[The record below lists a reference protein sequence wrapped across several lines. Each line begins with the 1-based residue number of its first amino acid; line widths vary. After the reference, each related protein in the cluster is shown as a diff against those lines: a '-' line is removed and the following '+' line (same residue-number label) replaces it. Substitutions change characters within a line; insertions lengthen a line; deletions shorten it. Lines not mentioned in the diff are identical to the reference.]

1 MLKVETDRQQEK
13 EKGVRS
19 LNNGQSNRLP
29 KSRRIASLQENNS
42 AKVLVEYQMMPFNVL
57 VVVLWNLI
65 FTLVFCSL
73 VEILRRE
80 DIRSCLN

>member
-13 EKGVRS
+13 EKGVRP

-42 AKVLVEYQMMPFNVL
+42 TKVLVEYQMMPFNVL
-57 VVVLWNLI
+57 VVVL
-65 FTLVFCSL
+65 
-73 VEILRRE
+73 
-80 DIRSCLN
+80 

>member
-65 FTLVFCSL
+65 FTLFIYL
-73 VEILRRE
+73 FIYLF
-80 DIRSCLN
+80 LL

>member
-65 FTLVFCSL
+65 FTLLFFIV
-73 VEILRRE
+73 VW
-80 DIRSCLN
+80 

>member
-13 EKGVRS
+13 EKEKGLRS

-65 FTLVFCSL
+65 FTLFIYL
-73 VEILRRE
+73 FIYLF
-80 DIRSCLN
+80 LL